1 MTTVEVAYR
10 CAVHPAEDAMRAL
23 GFVRE
28 VYGIRRIT
36 FSSSDGVVRVEYDA
50 TRLDKSNISKL
61 LRGAGFALAE
71 EISLIPPQPIKQP
84 EPAAAPP
91 K

>member
-10 CAVHPAEDAMRAL
+10 CAVHPTEEAMRAL

-28 VYGIRRIT
+28 VYGVRRTT
-36 FSSSDGVVRVEYDA
+36 FSSSDGILRVEYDA
-50 TRLDKSNISKL
+50 TRLNKSNISKL

-71 EISLIPPQPIKQP
+71 EISLVPPQPAKQP
-84 EPAAAPP
+84 EPAATPP

>member
-10 CAVHPAEDAMRAL
+10 CALHPTEDAMRAL
-23 GFVRE
+23 GYVRE
-28 VYGIRRIT
+28 VYGVRRTT
-36 FSSSDGVVRVEYDA
+36 FSSADGIIRIEYDA
-50 TRLDKSNISKL
+50 TRLTKPNISKL

-71 EISLIPPQPIKQP
+71 EISLLPPQRPK
-84 EPAAAPP
+84 EEATPAPQ